1 MVLLESKANQEPI
14 HDKGKKL
21 KMAHKITLTTFSTGV
36 DKNDNPNFSA
46 TGTCNE
52 RAFTSETNLWKKE
65 PIFKIHEADEDGE
78 LAHRRLAGSEF
89 SRGERI
95 AVARFLKNHRIN
107 GANEVEEDLNDL
119 TVKQLRSR
127 AKAAG
132 LTNLKAKGQTKSVL
146 VARLLAA

>member
-1 MVLLESKANQEPI
+1 MT
-14 HDKGKKL
+14 
-21 KMAHKITLTTFSTGV
+21 HKITLTAFSVSTDENNGS
-36 DKNDNPNFSA
+36 FEA

-52 RAFTSETNLWKKE
+52 RPFTAATILWKGE
-65 PIFKIHEADEDGE
+65 PIFKIQEADENGD
-78 LAHRRLAGSEF
+78 LAHRKLDGSQF

-107 GANEVEEDLNDL
+107 GANEVEENLNDL
-119 TVKQLRSR
+119 TVKELRSR

-132 LTNLKAKGQTKSVL
+132 LKNLKKAGQTKSVL